1 MLGRALEGALGRR
14 PLGRRTLGDGTLGRR
29 RTLGDGAPV
38 CSSRRVMMIPRRTLI
53 ELSLGFLLD
62 IGSGGMG
69 ALASS
74 LGSVLEF
81 VRVLE

>member
-14 PLGRRTLGDGTLGRR
+14 PLGRRTLGDGTLGR